1 MFKRL
6 LDSPKTYFILAGLFF
21 VVGIFLTVRIE
32 PPPRSAGTIQDIEGL
47 ASRDDLNVVFILID
61 TLRADHLGTYGY
73 ERETSPVIDLIAQY
87 GVRFDHAIA
96 QSSWTKAS
104 MASLWTAKHPAM
116 SGVLRYGHGLGEDVK
131 MPAETFKEAG
141 FVTAGLFRN
150 GWVDPNFGFGQ
161 GFDVYMHPR
170 LNENRMEFRRR
181 QLSHRVPGSDL
192 DLTQAA
198 VEFLR
203 NYRHR
208 RFMLYLH
215 YMDVHQYAYD
225 QNSALFGTRY
235 VDYYDNA
242 IRWTDTNI
250 GMLIQ
255 ELIDQDLFEKTLIVI
270 ASDHGEE
277 FRDHGREGHAKT
289 LYREV
294 VHTPLIFSFPFRLE
308 EELAID
314 TLVQNVDIW
323 PTVLDLLGLEEPAGS
338 TGRSL
343 VPLMLGNE
351 DGFADRAAFAQLDR
365 TWGRSEGEPAPFV
378 AVTTNDWKMIRYLDT
393 DLRELY
399 DRTNDPRER
408 RNVAGREREV
418 VQQLDQKIDEHLA
431 AVDEMGIEPLELEV
445 DELRLNQLRALGYDI
460 GGDN

>member
-1 MFKRL
+1 MIKRL

-32 PPPRSAGTIQDIEGL
+32 PPPRSPGAIQDIEGL

-73 ERETSPVIDLIAQY
+73 ERETSPLIDLIAQY
-87 GVRFDHAIA
+87 GVRFDHAVA
-96 QSSWTKAS
+96 QSSWTKTS
-104 MASLWTAKHPAM
+104 MASLWTSKHPAM
-116 SGVLRYGHGLGEDVK
+116 SGVLRYGHGLGEEVK
-131 MPAETFKEAG
+131 MPAEVFKEAG

-170 LNENRMEFRRR
+170 LNENRMEFR
-181 QLSHRVPGSDL
+181 
-192 DLTQAA
+192 QAA

-203 NYRHR
+203 QYRHR

-242 IRWTDTNI
+242 IHWTDSNI
-250 GMLIQ
+250 TQLVQ
-255 ELIDQDLFEKTLIVI
+255 ELIDQDLFAKTLIVI

-294 VHTPLIFSFPFRLE
+294 VHTPLIFSWPFHLE
-308 EELAID
+308 EGLAID
-314 TLVQNVDIW
+314 TLLQNVDIW
-323 PTVLDLLGLEEPAGS
+323 PTLL
-338 TGRSL
+338 
-343 VPLMLGNE
+343 
-351 DGFADRAAFAQLDR
+351 
-365 TWGRSEGEPAPFV
+365 
-378 AVTTNDWKMIRYLDT
+378 
-393 DLRELY
+393 
-399 DRTNDPRER
+399 
-408 RNVAGREREV
+408 
-418 VQQLDQKIDEHLA
+418 
-431 AVDEMGIEPLELEV
+431 
-445 DELRLNQLRALGYDI
+445 
-460 GGDN
+460 